1 MEIVKPL
8 IFVVFLIITGCA
20 SVVYKTT
27 DFESLYGP
35 SAPKPRQLT
44 PDEAQLA
51 LRQHKVSF
59 TKDIKHILDS
69 RCVVC
74 HGCYDAPCQLKL
86 GSIEGIDRGG
96 SKQLV
101 YDFARL
107 EAADPTR
114 LFIDATNTAA
124 WRKKGFHPV
133 LNERNQT
140 GVANLD
146 NSVLVK
152 LIQLKRLNPQP
163 ITGKLDADYDLAF
176 DHPLQCSTVDEFP
189 KYQFEHP
196 KWGMP
201 YAMPGLSLKEEYKLL
216 QWLQEGA
223 KLEPSPPMS
232 AQATAAIQKWE
243 HYFNASSLKQKL
255 VFRYI
260 YEHLFIGHM
269 HFKGQ
274 PEHEFYRWVR
284 SKTPSGQA
292 IEEINTVRPY
302 DDPGA
307 VFYYRLQP
315 VIETIVDKNHFVYE
329 LSDEKMQRYDTLF
342 FETDYEVTALPSY
355 EALIAANPFSAFSQ
369 LPLISKYQFLLDDAQ
384 YFVSGFIKG
393 PVCRGESATSSI
405 RDHFWVVFSQP
416 GMIDQ
421 HKVSAALAEN
431 NQILGLPGEES
442 DEISLFGFSK
452 FDKYG
457 EEYLV
462 RKNAFYEQ
470 VLPKGQGFG
479 LQNIW
484 DGGGDNQNA
493 ALTIFR
499 HFDSATVSKGFI
511 GDTPLTGWVID
522 YPIFERLH
530 YLLVAGFNVFGT
542 AGHQLATR
550 TYMDIVRQDA
560 EDNFLRFMPISQRQ
574 AIYNSWY
581 LGLDGLLT
589 DKPLFNITHETQVK
603 FKTTDYKEEFFE
615 QIRQKLGKAAGISDS
630 INHCEQAS
638 CTRKGVSSTQQSV
651 DSQMR
656 DLAKLKGLELKA
668 LPEMSLLRIKTNDAQ
683 GDLVYTL
690 LVNKAYSNI
699 SRLIF
704 QNSLR
709 QPENDTLTVV
719 PGFVGSYPNFFFN
732 VEKNQLG
739 EFVSLVR
746 NATSEA
752 ELEQLYSQYG
762 IRRTNPDIWQHA
774 DWFNQQHPLYRGLEA
789 GLFDLNRYEN
799 L

>member
-1 MEIVKPL
+1 MKSL
-8 IFVVFLIITGCA
+8 IFLVFLIITGCA
-20 SVVYKTT
+20 SIVYKTT
-27 DFESLYGP
+27 DFETLYGP
-35 SAPKPRQLT
+35 LAPKPRLLM

-59 TKDIKHILDS
+59 TKDIKPILDS

-86 GSIEGIDRGG
+86 GSIEGIDRGS

-114 LFIDATNTAA
+114 LFIDATDTAG
-124 WRKKGFHPV
+124 WRKKGFNPV
-133 LNERNQT
+133 LNERSET
-140 GVANLD
+140 DVANLD
-146 NSVLVK
+146 HSVLAK

-163 ITGKLDADYDLAF
+163 IAGKLDADYDLAF

-189 KYQFEHP
+189 KYQHEHP

-201 YAMPGLSLKEEYKLL
+201 YAMPGLSLKEEYRLL

-223 KLEPSPPMS
+223 KVEPAPPMS
-232 AQATAAIQKWE
+232 AQALAAIQKWE

-274 PEHEFYRWVR
+274 PEYEFYRWVR
-284 SKTPSGQA
+284 SKTPPGQA
-292 IEEINTVRPY
+292 IDEINSVRPY

-315 VIETIVDKNHFVYE
+315 VTETIVDKNHFVYE
-329 LSDEKMQRYDTLF
+329 LSDEKMRRYDALF
-342 FETDYEVTALPSY
+342 FEPDYEVTALPSY
-355 EALIAANPFSAFSQ
+355 EAVIAANPFSAFSQ
-369 LPLISKYQFLLDDAQ
+369 LPLVSKYQFLLDDAQ

-421 HKVSAALAEN
+421 HKVSAALAAN

-442 DEISLFGFSK
+442 DEIGLFGFSK
-452 FDKYG
+452 FDEFG

-462 RKNAFYEQ
+462 KKNAFYEQ
-470 VLPKGQGFG
+470 VLPKGLGFG

-484 DGGGDNQNA
+484 DGGGENQNA

-530 YLLVAGFNVFGT
+530 YLLVAGFNVFGS

-581 LGLDGLLT
+581 QGLESLRT
-589 DKPLFNITHETQVK
+589 AQPLFNITHETLVK
-603 FKTTDYKEEFFE
+603 FKTTDYKKEFFE
-615 QIRQKLGKAAGISDS
+615 QIRQKLGNAAGMSDS
-630 INHCEQAS
+630 INRCEQIS
-638 CTRKGVSSTQQSV
+638 CTRADTSPTQQLV

-668 LPEMSLLRIKTNDAQ
+668 LPEMSLLRIKTNNAQ

-690 LVNKAYSNI
+690 LVNRAYSNI

-739 EFVSLVR
+739 EFISLVR
-746 NATSEA
+746 NSANEAQSEP
-752 ELEQLYSQYG
+752 LYSQFG
-762 IRRTNPDIWQHA
+762 IRRTHPDIWQHA